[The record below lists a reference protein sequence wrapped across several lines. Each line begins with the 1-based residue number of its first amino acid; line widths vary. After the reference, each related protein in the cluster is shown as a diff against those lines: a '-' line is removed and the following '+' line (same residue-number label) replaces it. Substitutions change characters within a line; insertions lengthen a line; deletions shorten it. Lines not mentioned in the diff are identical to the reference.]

1 MNCGA
6 HFILCYNQIM
16 VQREKKPV
24 IAILSL
30 TCCEGCQVSIFDLGE
45 RFLEF
50 LTKVN
55 IGDFRLIEGLP
66 DVKKYDIAIVEGT
79 AITKEQKKR
88 LKIVRKK
95 SKILIAIGACACVG
109 GPQEIKD
116 YRGNKNKLIRQI
128 YPNIRGIDNPKI
140 KSVKEMVKVD
150 LEIPGCPINKE
161 EFFKLIN
168 ELLETNKIPQI
179 PQKPVCEECVRK
191 NKNCLLLLGKPCLGA
206 ISLAGCGA
214 PCPASNF
221 PCDGCRGPRKGINLE
236 AMKKSLMVKV
246 RLSEKEINFILE
258 RFGQKNEI
266 IRATKVQISTNLQK

>member
-1 MNCGA
+1 MGLFFYPHTK
-6 HFILCYNQIM
+6 HFGGGINFDIIKSM
-16 VQREKKPV
+16 EKKPV

-66 DVKKYDIAIVEGT
+66 DVDKYDIAIVEGT

-88 LKIVRKK
+88 LKIIRKK
-95 SKILIAIGACACVG
+95 SKILVAIGACACLG

-116 YRGNKNKLIRQI
+116 YRGNKKQLIRQI
-128 YPNIRGIDNPKI
+128 YPNIRGIDNPNV
-140 KSVKEMVKVD
+140 KSVKQLVKVD

-161 EFFKLIN
+161 EFFEIIN
-168 ELLETNKIPQI
+168 KVINGEIPKIV
-179 PQKPVCEECVRK
+179 QKPVCEECSRK
-191 NKNCLLLLGKPCLGA
+191 NKNCLLLLGKPCLGP

-221 PCDGCRGPRKGINLE
+221 LCDGCRGPYKGINLE
-236 AMKKSLMVKV
+236 AMKKALRVKAH
-246 RLSEKEINFILE
+246 LKDEEINLILE
-258 RFGQKNEI
+258 RFGGKNEF
-266 IRATKVQISTNLQK
+266 TK